1 MQFQYTQFSP
11 ELAPLEMLLKQAEDL
26 ETLSGDD
33 RVNADQ
39 RLQELYVVMLRVLVS
54 DQLAYLKVARN
65 WFTAKDFRMI
75 LERRIGTGKIGGKS
89 AGLLLAY
96 KILQSAA
103 PEISENIVLPRSYF
117 IGTDFFNGILAFN
130 ELNFGDQKY
139 KTIEEIR
146 AEYPT
151 IREQLSATYIPD
163 EIMHQLDK
171 VVHEMDNTPLIVRSS
186 SLLED
191 SFGAS
196 FAGKYDSLFL
206 PNQGT
211 AGENLQALTQAIRL
225 VYASALN
232 PNALIYRRRV
242 GLQDYDERMA
252 LLLQEV
258 QGEHHGKYFFPS
270 MAGVAYSYSPV
281 VWNTRQR
288 REEGFIRLVMGLG
301 TRAVDRIA
309 GDYPRMINLSHPLL
323 RPELT
328 PQAIRRYS
336 QHFIDALDLEQNTIN
351 TIPLDLVLDSGEY
364 PVRMLVSV
372 DDGETVR
379 PPLSMRKGFPLE
391 QLILTFDGL
400 LRRGNFVPMMKA
412 SLTRLAQEYGE
423 HVDLEFA
430 ASFTPGSD
438 GKKVSLHMLQSRP
451 QNQQGVDGLS
461 IPSIPENLAEDDKIL
476 ASTRMVSQGY
486 VDRIE
491 YIVYVD
497 TDEYYQ
503 LETPGDHFEV
513 TRLIGML
520 NDGLDGSPLILMG
533 PGRWGSSDHTQGVP
547 VNYSDIFK
555 ARALVD
561 VSGNQK
567 GFNPEPSYGTHF
579 YQELLESRIYPL
591 AVLPEESGDYLN
603 WKFIRNSENQM
614 QKIIPDSAK
623 TSHCIKVIRISSER
637 PGCHM
642 EIIMDGQKGVGYLT
656 SAKSL

>member
-1 MQFQYTQFSP
+1 MQFQYAQFNP
-11 ELAPLEMLLKQAEDL
+11 EFAPLEILLKQAEDL
-26 ETLSGDD
+26 ETLTGND
-33 RVNADQ
+33 RTFANQ
-39 RLQELYVVMLRVLVS
+39 RLQELYVILLRNLVN
-54 DQLAYLKVARN
+54 DQLAYLKIARH

-89 AGLLLAY
+89 AGMLLAY
-96 KILQSAA
+96 KILQNTA
-103 PEISENIVLPRSYF
+103 PEISENIVLPRSYY
-117 IGTDFFNGILAFN
+117 IGSDLFNGILAFN
-130 ELNFGDQKY
+130 NLDFGDQKY

-146 AEYPT
+146 TEYPT
-151 IREQLSATYIPD
+151 IREQLSAAYFPD

-171 VVHEMDNTPLIVRSS
+171 VVHEMGNTPLIVRSS

-211 AGENLQALTQAIRL
+211 VRENLQALVQAIRM

-242 GLQDYDERMA
+242 GLQDYVERMA

-258 QGEHHGKYFFPS
+258 QGEQHGKYFFPS

-288 REEGFIRLVMGLG
+288 REEGFVRLVMGLG

-328 PQAIRRYS
+328 PQAIRHYS
-336 QHFIDALDLEQNTIN
+336 QHFIDTLDLEQNIKN
-351 TIPLDLVLDSGEY
+351 TIPIELVLGPGQY
-364 PVRMLVSV
+364 AVRMMVSV

-379 PPLSMRKGFPLE
+379 PPLSIRKGFPPE
-391 QLILTFDGL
+391 QMILTFDGL
-400 LRRGNFVPMMKA
+400 LRSGNFVPLIKA
-412 SLTRLAQEYGE
+412 SLKRLAQEYGQSI
-423 HVDLEFA
+423 DLEFA

-438 GKKVSLHMLQSRP
+438 GKKVSLHLLQCRP
-451 QNQQGVDGLS
+451 QNQQGIDGLS
-461 IPSIPENLAEDDKIL
+461 IPPIPENLAEDDKIL
-476 ASTRMVSQGY
+476 ACRRMVPQGY

-497 TDEYYQ
+497 IDDYYQ
-503 LETPGDHFEV
+503 LETQKEHFEI
-513 TRLIGML
+513 TRLIGIL
-520 NDGLDGSPLILMG
+520 NDGLDGSFILMG

-555 ARALVD
+555 SRALVE
-561 VSGNQK
+561 VSGGQK

-591 AVLPEESGDYLN
+591 AVLPEESGNYLN
-603 WKFIRNSENQM
+603 WKFIRNSENQIG
-614 QKIIPDSAK
+614 KFIPDSVK
-623 TSHCIKVIRISSER
+623 PTRCIKVIHIPSER
-637 PGCHM
+637 PGFHM
-642 EIIMDGQKGVGYLT
+642 EIVMDGEQGVGYLT
-656 SAKSL
+656 STRST